1 MTYGKTIKRGVQII
15 NRNWQL
21 VLIQLGVVFASSI
34 GFFIIV
40 GIPLAVAFILFGVD
54 LTGIADFDDI
64 ITMLKGPSEFLS
76 KYFGLIL
83 IIVASFLMYL
93 ILVTLLG
100 IYAFGGSIGVIAK
113 SIGDESSRFHIKTFF
128 EEARRHFIR
137 LLVFTSFIGVIFILA
152 AFVFGI
158 LGGGFAAL
166 VSYAKSEDSTLAL
179 FFGTFFSVVM
189 IAVAAFVILCILS
202 ITVYGIA
209 CLTFND
215 IGPLASAREAGRF
228 LLEHPK
234 AFWLSAMLFLGYL
247 FASFLLVLFSYPFT
261 LIPVIGTILSFP
273 YQLVSYAF
281 ETYLGLVII
290 AAMLNFYHATA
301 VRKGEAETGVE
312 ESAER
317 IDEDAGNGEPIAAET
332 LQQEQPPKE

>member
-21 VLIQLGVVFASSI
+21 VLIQLGVVFTSSI

-40 GIPLAVAFILFGVD
+40 GIPLAVAFIIFGVD

-64 ITMLKGPSEFLS
+64 ITMLKGPSEILS

-83 IIVASFLMYL
+83 VIIASFLMYL

-100 IYAFGGSIGVIAK
+100 IYAFGGSIGIIAK

-128 EEARRHFIR
+128 EEARRHFVR
-137 LLVFTSFIGVIFILA
+137 LLVFTSFVGAIFIVA
-152 AFVFGI
+152 AFVLGI

-189 IAVAAFVILCILS
+189 ITVAAFVILCILS
-202 ITVYGIA
+202 ISLYGLA
-209 CLTFND
+209 CLTFNE
-215 IGPLASAREAGRF
+215 IGPLASVRAAGRF
-228 LLEHPK
+228 LLEHPR
-234 AFWLSAMLFLGYL
+234 AFWLSVVLFLGYL

-261 LIPVIGTILSFP
+261 LIPVMGTILSFP

-301 VRKGEAETGVE
+301 VRKGEAETGFE
-312 ESAER
+312 LSAEQ
-317 IDEDAGNGEPIAAET
+317 IDAGEGSGAGNAET
-332 LQQEQPPKE
+332 VQQEHSPKE

>member
-21 VLIQLGVVFASSI
+21 VLIQLGVVFTSSI

-40 GIPLAVAFILFGVD
+40 GIPLAVAFIIFGVD

-64 ITMLKGPSEFLS
+64 ITMLKGPSEILS

-83 IIVASFLMYL
+83 VIIASFLMYL

-100 IYAFGGSIGVIAK
+100 IYAFGGSIGIVAK
-113 SIGDESSRFHIKTFF
+113 SIRDESSRFHIKTFF
-128 EEARRHFIR
+128 EEARRHFVR
-137 LLVFTSFIGVIFILA
+137 LLVFTSFVGVIFIVT

-202 ITVYGIA
+202 ISLYGIA
-209 CLTFND
+209 CLTFNE
-215 IGPLASAREAGRF
+215 IGPLASARAAGRF
-228 LLEHPK
+228 LLEHPQ
-234 AFWLSAMLFLGYL
+234 AFWLSVVLFLGYL

-290 AAMLNFYHATA
+290 AAMLNFYYATT

-312 ESAER
+312 RSAEQ
-317 IDEDAGNGEPIAAET
+317 IAAGEGSGAGNAET
-332 LQQEQPPKE
+332 VQQERSPNE